1 MNDNTL
7 IIKYTSKFSKGMELA
22 IDDLLINYG
31 FGFISSGQN
40 LNSSVREITYIK
52 RVITQEEV

>member
-40 LNSSVREITYIK
+40 SGVREITYVK